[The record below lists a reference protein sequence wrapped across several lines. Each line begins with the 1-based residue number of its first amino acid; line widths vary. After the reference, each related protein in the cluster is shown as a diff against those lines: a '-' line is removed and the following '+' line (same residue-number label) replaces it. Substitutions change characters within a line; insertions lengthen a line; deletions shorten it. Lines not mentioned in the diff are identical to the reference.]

1 MKPRAILFA
10 LALGLAPIAVPA
22 ARAQTAAEHIA
33 AGDKERRD
41 AATALKHFE
50 AALAAEPN
58 NYEALWKASLNAVD
72 VGEVAPDKAR
82 QTALYKQGEQ
92 FARRAVQVNPN
103 GADGHFVLARA
114 IGRAAQSMGSRDRV
128 KFAGEVRTHALEA
141 LRLDP
146 RHAGAMHV
154 MGVWNAEVMRLSG
167 VARFMA
173 KNFLGGKVF
182 DSASW
187 NDAERYLEQAVAI
200 EPNRIIHR
208 LDLAEI
214 YADRNDATRARE
226 QIDFIAKAPATE
238 ANDGRYKQKAEA
250 LAQRLK

>member
-10 LALGLAPIAVPA
+10 LVLGLAPIAVPA

-33 AGDKERRD
+33 AGDKERGD
-41 AATALKHFE
+41 AAAALRHFE

-58 NYEALWKASLNAVD
+58 NYEALWKASLNVVD

-82 QTALYKQGEQ
+82 QAALYKQGEQ

-128 KFAGEVRTHALEA
+128 KFAGEVRSQALEA

-200 EPNRIIHR
+200 EPHRIIHR

-214 YADRNDATRARE
+214 YADRNDAARARE

-238 ANDGRYKQKAEA
+238 SNDARYKQKAEA